1 MKTFTTLYTGGEP
14 AWDAENLDS
23 MMVWAKAL
31 QEEID
36 KEMIEE
42 LKLVTLLQQ
51 GWIEPTFKYN
61 SRNPDIGAWVHTHTQ
76 GEYKNLNG
84 KWIFKNGADATA
96 FTLKWA

>member
-1 MKTFTTLYTGGEP
+1 MQTVQIKASPDWDTQTTIIS
-14 AWDAENLDS
+14 AWAR
-23 MMVWAKAL
+23 AL

-51 GWIEPTFKYN
+51 GWIEPTFKYDRKN
-61 SRNPDIGAWVHTHTQ
+61 ADIGAWVHTHTQ
-76 GEYKNLNG
+76 GEYANLNG